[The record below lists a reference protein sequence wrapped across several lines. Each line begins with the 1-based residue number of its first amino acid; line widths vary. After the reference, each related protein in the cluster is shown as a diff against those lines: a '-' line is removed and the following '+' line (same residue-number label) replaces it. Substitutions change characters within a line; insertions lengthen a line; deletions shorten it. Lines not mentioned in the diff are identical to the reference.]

1 MKLLSGTELSKQ
13 ILKNVKERIVNQ
25 RVHPGLGIIL
35 VGNRSDSVVYVRMKK
50 RACEKLGIQNFDVV
64 LHETVQESELLEE
77 VGKMNRNPQIHGILV
92 QLPLPSH
99 IDEQKV
105 LSKISASKD
114 VDGFHASNVGYLTL
128 NKFENIC
135 TPCTPTGCLEMLN
148 HYDIELEGKHVVVI
162 GRSRIVGIPISLLLL
177 HKNATVTICHSKT
190 KNLKNITRTADIVI
204 VACGKPQFITEEY
217 IKEGCVIIDVGI
229 NRIQY
234 NNKKG
239 YILVGDVD
247 FDRVKDKVS
256 AITPVPGGVGPM
268 TIAMLMKNTVDACER
283 QVFWNFDHSVS

>member
-1 MKLLSGTELSKQ
+1 MKLLRGTELSKQ

-35 VGNRSDSVVYVRMKK
+35 VGRRSDSEVYVRMKK
-50 RACEKLGIQNFDVV
+50 RACKKLGIQNFDVV
-64 LHETVQESELLEE
+64 LHDTVLESELLEE
-77 VGKMNRNPQIHGILV
+77 IEKMNGNPQIHGILV

-114 VDGFHASNVGYLTL
+114 VDGFHVKNVGYLTL
-128 NKFENIC
+128 NNFENTC

-190 KNLKNITRTADIVI
+190 ENLKNITRTADIVI
-204 VACGKPQFITEEY
+204 VACGKPRFINEEY
-217 IKEGCVIIDVGI
+217 IKDGCVIIDVGI

-247 FDRVKDKVS
+247 FDRVKDKVG

-283 QVFWNFDHSVS
+283 QVFLEF